1 MQRLSRIVR
10 KRRRRTSSIDSVC
23 CRKVYYFFAGLAAA
37 TDRKVSME
45 RAQGNQRDD
54 GRVKRLTQPASRDK
68 QSKKTGSGAEGVAVD
83 ALHEAKSIETLCHY
97 Y

>member
-1 MQRLSRIVR
+1 
-10 KRRRRTSSIDSVC
+10 
-23 CRKVYYFFAGLAAA
+23 
-37 TDRKVSME
+37 ME